1 MILQHFKEKMKLRT
15 RFKLTVEDESTLE
28 NRLTV
33 SASVLKWVLVG
44 VAGMLLAMAC
54 GAFLLLVSP
63 AKRLLPGYLKE
74 SERAASEMQH
84 LRLDSLHNAF
94 LNNERYIDN
103 VMEILEGRPI
113 SPDTAAR
120 IPSSGSDSLLPPSV
134 EERRFVSLIR
144 DREKYNVSVIAPLT
158 AESMMFNPI
167 NDESVISKASKGKR
181 KAEIILAKGSTVAA
195 IADGRVI
202 SVSQSVREGG
212 GSAVI
217 IQHPKGFLSRCSR
230 LGSVL
235 VEVGDEV
242 TGGQII
248 AVQNTANA
256 LKEEIVS
263 VELWHNGTPL
273 SPSDYIGDVTPG
285 YTPD

>member
-167 NDESVISKASKGKR
+167 NDESIISKASKGKR

-242 TGGQII
+242 SGGQII
-248 AVQNTANA
+248 AVQNTTNA

>member
-167 NDESVISKASKGKR
+167 NDESIISNASKGKR

-242 TGGQII
+242 SGGQII
-248 AVQNTANA
+248 AVQNTTNA

>member
-1 MILQHFKEKMKLRT
+1 
-15 RFKLTVEDESTLE
+15 
-28 NRLTV
+28 
-33 SASVLKWVLVG
+33 
-44 VAGMLLAMAC
+44 
-54 GAFLLLVSP
+54 
-63 AKRLLPGYLKE
+63 
-74 SERAASEMQH
+74 
-84 LRLDSLHNAF
+84 
-94 LNNERYIDN
+94 
-103 VMEILEGRPI
+103 
-113 SPDTAAR
+113 
-120 IPSSGSDSLLPPSV
+120 
-134 EERRFVSLIR
+134 
-144 DREKYNVSVIAPLT
+144 
-158 AESMMFNPI
+158 MFNPI

-242 TGGQII
+242 SGGQII
-248 AVQNTANA
+248 AVQNTTNA

>member
-167 NDESVISKASKGKR
+167 NDESIISKASKGKR

>member
-1 MILQHFKEKMKLRT
+1 MKLR
-15 RFKLTVEDESTLE
+15 RHFKLTVEDESTLE

-33 SASVLKWVLVG
+33 SASMLKWVLSG
-44 VAGMLLAMAC
+44 VVVLLSAMIC
-54 GAFLLLVSP
+54 GAFLLLISP

-84 LRLDSLHNAF
+84 LRLDSLRNAF

-103 VMEILEGRPI
+103 VMEILEGNPI
-113 SPDTAAR
+113 SPDSTAR
-120 IPSSGSDSLLPPSV
+120 VPSSGSDSLLPPSA
-134 EERRFVSLIR
+134 EERRFVSLVR
-144 DREKYNVSVIAPLT
+144 DREKYNVSVIAPLA
-158 AESMMFNPI
+158 AESMMFNPL
-167 NDESVISKASKGKR
+167 NDESIISQASKGKK
-181 KAEIILAKGSTVAA
+181 KAEVVLASGSTVAA

-242 TGGQII
+242 SGGQII
-248 AVQNTANA
+248 AVQNSANA
-256 LKEEIVS
+256 LKEEIVT

-273 SPSDYIGDVTPG
+273 SPSDYIGGISPEIASD
-285 YTPD
+285 Y

>member
-44 VAGMLLAMAC
+44 VAGMLLAMTC

-242 TGGQII
+242 SGGQII
-248 AVQNTANA
+248 AVQNTTNA

>member
-167 NDESVISKASKGKR
+167 NDESIISNASKGKR

-242 TGGQII
+242 SGGQII
-248 AVQNTANA
+248 AVQNSTNA

>member
-63 AKRLLPGYLKE
+63 AKRHLPGYLKE

-242 TGGQII
+242 SGGQII
-248 AVQNTANA
+248 AVQNTTNA

>member
-167 NDESVISKASKGKR
+167 NDESVISNASKGKR

-242 TGGQII
+242 SGGQII
-248 AVQNTANA
+248 AVQNTTNA